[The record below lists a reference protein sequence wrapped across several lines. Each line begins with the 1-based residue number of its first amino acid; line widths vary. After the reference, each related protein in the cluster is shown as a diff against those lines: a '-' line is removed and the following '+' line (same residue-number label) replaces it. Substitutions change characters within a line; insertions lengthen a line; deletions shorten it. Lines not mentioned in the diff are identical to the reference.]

1 MPTPRR
7 VVEEYILKSIPV
19 GLLVIDRDGRIAA
32 ASPVAGAL
40 LGISREPLKGVVW
53 RDVLSDTP
61 GSAEFAALVRQG
73 TDEGVSAKQRE
84 IAYTTPDGHV
94 SRLIVNVSCVRRSGR
109 MVGVV
114 CIFEDVT
121 ELHQARERETSV
133 LREKNRLQHDIIE
146 SLGNLALSVAHQIR
160 NPTAAIGGFSRKLRA
175 VMQEHGLSTEYPDI
189 IFSEALRLEGIVGT
203 VVRLASIQRPK
214 PMFSPLLPL
223 VERVTAAVGRVAAQS
238 GRTVKWDIQVE
249 AGECFMDQGLLDL
262 VLTEILRNAVEFSN
276 PGLVRVRLVA
286 RQEDHAWRIAVS
298 DAGPGIPDHS
308 LPFVF
313 DPFFTTKA
321 RGAGIGL
328 TMARKIV
335 MEHGGELSLHSPGT
349 GGVTVSLRL
358 PMPMPMQDAAAGG
371 SPGASCDLLGD
382 GLDACLLTTKA
393 RQAGVNIVGLSAVD
407 AVREIQAAEGFEPC
421 FGRGRFDIC
430 GQDGCLFRTDC
441 MKLKRVEA
449 PCRITFAG
457 RPGLA
462 GLDPG
467 GGVASCLRAQDAP

>member
-7 VVEEYILKSIPV
+7 VVEEYILQSIPV
-19 GLLVIDRDGRIAA
+19 GLLVIDRGGRIAA
-32 ASPVAGAL
+32 ASPAAGSL
-40 LGISREPLKGVVW
+40 LGMSRDDLKGVLW
-53 RDVLSDTP
+53 RDVLPDAP
-61 GSAEFAALVRQG
+61 GSAAFAGLVRQG
-73 TDEGVSAKQRE
+73 IEEGVNATQRE
-84 IAYTTPDGHV
+84 IAYVTPDGRALH
-94 SRLIVNVSCVRRSGR
+94 LIVNVSCVRRGGR

-121 ELHQARERETSV
+121 ELHLARERETRV

-160 NPTAAIGGFSRKLRA
+160 NPTAAIGGFSRKMRA

-214 PMFSPLLPL
+214 PIFSPLLPL
-223 VERVTAAVGRVAAQS
+223 VERVTAAVGRAAVQS
-238 GRTVKWDIQVE
+238 GRMAAWDIQVAE
-249 AGECFMDQGLLDL
+249 GACFMDQGLMHSA
-262 VLTEILRNAVEFSN
+262 LTEIVRNAVEFSA
-276 PGLVRVRLVA
+276 PGVVRVSLVA
-286 RQEDHAWRIAVS
+286 RPEGRSWRLFVT
-298 DAGPGIPDHS
+298 DAGPGIPEHS

-321 RGAGIGL
+321 WGAGIGL
-328 TMARKIV
+328 TIARKIV
-335 MEHGGELSLHSPGT
+335 MEHGGEVSLHSPST
-349 GGVTVSLRL
+349 GGVAVSLRL
-358 PMPMPMQDAAAGG
+358 PMPDDATGGRAEAAD
-371 SPGASCDLLGD
+371 DLVGV

-430 GQDGCLFRTDC
+430 GQEGCLFRADC

-449 PCRITFAG
+449 PCRITYTG
-457 RPGLA
+457 RLGHD
-462 GLDPG
+462 GLDAAS
-467 GGVASCLRAQDAP
+467 GVASGAEAGEAS

>member
-40 LGISREPLKGVVW
+40 LGITREQLKGVVW
-53 RDVLSDTP
+53 RDVFPGAP

-84 IAYTTPDGHV
+84 IAYTTPDGRAL
-94 SRLIVNVSCVRRSGR
+94 RLIVNVSCVRRSGR

-121 ELHQARERETSV
+121 ELHRARERETSV

-160 NPTAAIGGFSRKLRA
+160 NPTAAIGGFSRKTRA
-175 VMQEHGLSTEYPDI
+175 VMQEHGLPTEYPDI

-223 VERVTAAVGRVAAQS
+223 VERVTAAIGRVAAQS
-238 GRTVKWDIQVE
+238 GRTVEWDIQVE
-249 AGECFMDQGLLDL
+249 AGDCFMDQGLVHL
-262 VLTEILRNAVEFSN
+262 VLMEILRNSVEFSK
-276 PGLVRVRLVA
+276 PGLVRVRLLA
-286 RQEDHAWRIAVS
+286 HQEGHFWRIAVS

-358 PMPMPMQDAAAGG
+358 PMQDVAAGG

-430 GQDGCLFRTDC
+430 GQEGCLFRADC

-449 PCRITFAG
+449 PCRITYTG
-457 RPGLA
+457 HPGLA
-462 GLDPG
+462 ELDAGCGL
-467 GGVASCLRAQDAP
+467 ASCLRAQDAP

>member
-7 VVEEYILKSIPV
+7 VIEENILQSIPV
-19 GLLVIDRDGRIAA
+19 GLVVIDRGGRIAA

-40 LGISREPLKGVVW
+40 LGISREPLKGALW
-53 RDVLSDTP
+53 REVLPDTP

-73 TDEGVSAKQRE
+73 TDEGVSTRQRE
-84 IAYTTPDGHV
+84 LAYVTPDGRV
-94 SRLIVNVSCVRRSGR
+94 LRLIVNVSCVRRSGR

-175 VMQEHGLSTEYPDI
+175 VMLEHGLSTEYPDI

-223 VERVTAAVGRVAAQS
+223 VERVTAVIGRVAAQS
-238 GRTVKWDIQVE
+238 GRTVEWDIQVE
-249 AGECFMDQGLLDL
+249 EGDCFMDQGLVDL

-276 PGLVRVRLVA
+276 PGVVPVRLLA
-286 RQEDHAWRIAVS
+286 RPEGHSWRIAVS

-328 TMARKIV
+328 TIARKIV
-335 MEHGGELSLHSPGT
+335 MEHGGELSLHSPGQ

-358 PMPMPMQDAAAGG
+358 PMQDAAAGG
-371 SPGASCDLLGD
+371 SPGAPGALLGD

-393 RQAGVNIVGLSAVD
+393 RHAGVNIVGLSAVD

-430 GQDGCLFRTDC
+430 GQDGCLFRADC

-449 PCRITFAG
+449 PCRITYVGHPG
-457 RPGLA
+457 RA
-462 GLDPG
+462 ERDADS
-467 GGVASCLRAQDAP
+467 GVASCLRAQDAP